1 MRELKENRRL
11 HACQSKVVD
20 EPPPVGN
27 AATAKDS
34 WTLWGLNP
42 RPPACKAGAL
52 PLRQEPSNVDGD
64 MPQHCK

>member
-27 AATAKDS
+27 AATAKDN
-34 WTLWGLNP
+34 WTLWGS
-42 RPPACKAGAL
+42 
-52 PLRQEPSNVDGD
+52 PSIRL
-64 MPQHCK
+64 QSQILLF